1 MWEYVEMVE
10 DCIFDTV
17 IKNGTVVDGSGGSRF
32 KSDVGI
38 KNNRIKAIGDLSRA
52 RSGLKI
58 NAANRIVAPG
68 FIDVHTHDDRV
79 LLAKPTM
86 DMKISQGVTS
96 VVVGNCGISL
106 APLVADNPPPPLDLI
121 AEAGACR
128 YSTFDQFL
136 QEVEGA
142 PAAVNAAFLVGHSTL
157 RVGTMDSLDRA
168 ASSTEI
174 KKMRSLLEEGLT
186 AGAIGFSTGLFYK
199 PAIMAPTEEVI
210 EIASALTAHRARYVT
225 HMRNESD
232 HVIRSLDETFRIGS
246 ESRSPVIVSHH
257 KVQGKN
263 NFGRSVET
271 LNHIDGH
278 LHGHHHGIA
287 FDVYPYVASSTV
299 LKEDSIRLSERV
311 LITWSKARPDLAG
324 RELSDIAEEL
334 GCDIFSAAAQ
344 LQPAGA
350 VYFAMAE
357 EDVQRILSHP
367 NAMIGSDGLP
377 HDEHPHPRLWGTF
390 PRVLGHY
397 CRDLKLFSLE
407 EAVRR
412 MTGYSAETFGLI
424 DRGVVKTGAFADIT
438 IFNEDTVLDRA
449 TFDKP
454 MTPASG
460 IDTVMV
466 NGSIVWEH
474 GCATGHRPGHVLR
487 HGGARPN

>member
-58 NAANRIVAPG
+58 DAVNRIVAPG

-96 VVVGNCGISL
+96 VIVGNCGISL

-168 ASSTEI
+168 ASLTEI

-210 EIASALTAHRARYVT
+210 EIATALTAHRARYVT

-407 EAVRR
+407 EAIRR

-424 DRGVVKTGAFADIT
+424 DRGVLKEGAFADIT
-438 IFNEDTVLDRA
+438 IFDEDTVLDRA

-454 MTPASG
+454 MTPAAG

-466 NGSIVWEH
+466 NGSVVWEH

-487 HGGARPN
+487 RGGPCPN

>member
-1 MWEYVEMVE
+1 MVE

-58 NAANRIVAPG
+58 DAANRIVAPG
-68 FIDVHTHDDRV
+68 CIDVHTHDDRV

-232 HVIRSLDETFRIGS
+232 HVIQSLDETFRIGS

-271 LNHIDGH
+271 LNHIDDH

-412 MTGYSAETFGLI
+412 MTGYSAKTFGLI
-424 DRGVVKTGAFADIT
+424 DRGVLKTGAFADIT

>member
-1 MWEYVEMVE
+1 MI
-10 DCIFDTV
+10 DDGFFDTV
-17 IKNGTVVDGSGGSRF
+17 IQNGTIVDGSGEGRF
-32 KSDVGI
+32 QSDIGI
-38 KNNRIKAIGDLSRA
+38 KNNRIQAMGDLSMVK
-52 RSGLKI
+52 SGRKI

-96 VVVGNCGISL
+96 VIVGNCGISL

-121 AEAGACR
+121 AEPGACR

-168 ASSTEI
+168 ASLTEI

-210 EIASALTAHRARYVT
+210 EIASALKAHKARYVT

-232 HVIRSLDETFRIGS
+232 HVIESLDETFRIGS
-246 ESRSPVIVSHH
+246 EARSPVIVSHH

-271 LNHIDGH
+271 LNHIDDH

-311 LITWSKARPDLAG
+311 LITWSKSRPDLAG
-324 RELSDIAEEL
+324 RELSDIADEL

-407 EAVRR
+407 EAIRR

-424 DRGVVKTGAFADIT
+424 DRGVLKAGAFADIT
-438 IFNEDTVLDRA
+438 IFDEDTVLDRA

-454 MTPASG
+454 MTPAAG

-466 NGSIVWEH
+466 NGSVVWEQ
-474 GCATGHRPGHVLR
+474 GCATGSRPGHVLR
-487 HGGARPN
+487 HGGNRPN

>member
-52 RSGLKI
+52 RYGLKI
-58 NAANRIVAPG
+58 DAANRIVAPG

-79 LLAKPTM
+79 LLTKPTM

-128 YSTFDQFL
+128 YATFDQFL

-210 EIASALTAHRARYVT
+210 EIATALTAHRARYVT

-271 LNHIDGH
+271 LNHIDDH

-412 MTGYSAETFGLI
+412 MTGYSAETFGLTG
-424 DRGVVKTGAFADIT
+424 RGVLKTGAFADIT

>member
-1 MWEYVEMVE
+1 MV
-10 DCIFDTV
+10 DDGFFDTV
-17 IKNGTVVDGSGGSRF
+17 IQNGTIVDGLGESRF
-32 KSDVGI
+32 QSDIGI
-38 KNNRIKAIGDLSRA
+38 KDNRIQAMGDLSMA
-52 RSGLKI
+52 KSGRKI

-96 VVVGNCGISL
+96 VIVGNCGISL

-121 AEAGACR
+121 AEPGACR

-157 RVGTMDSLDRA
+157 RVGTMGSLDRA
-168 ASSTEI
+168 ASLTEI

-210 EIASALTAHRARYVT
+210 EIASALKAHKARYVT

-232 HVIRSLDETFRIGS
+232 HVIQSLDETFRIGS
-246 ESRSPVIVSHH
+246 EARSPVIVSHH

-271 LNHIDGH
+271 LNHIEDH

-311 LITWSKARPDLAG
+311 LITWSKSRPDLAG
-324 RELSDIAEEL
+324 RELSDIADEL

-407 EAVRR
+407 EAIRR

-424 DRGVVKTGAFADIT
+424 DRGVLKAGAFADIT
-438 IFNEDTVLDRA
+438 IFDENTVLDRA

-454 MTPASG
+454 MTPAAG

-466 NGSIVWEH
+466 NGSVVWQQ
-474 GCATGHRPGHVLR
+474 GCATGNRPGHVLR
-487 HGGARPN
+487 HGGNRPN

>member
-1 MWEYVEMVE
+1 MAKQ
-10 DCIFDTV
+10 ITFDT
-17 IKNGTVVDGSGGSRF
+17 IIQGGTIVDGSGNARF
-32 KSDVGI
+32 KCDVGI
-38 KNNRIKAIGDLSRA
+38 KNNRIQAVSDLSQA
-52 RSGLKI
+52 HSGHKI
-58 NAANRIVAPG
+58 NAADRIVAPG

-79 LLAKPTM
+79 ILANPTM

-128 YSTFDQFL
+128 YSTFEEFL
-136 QEVEGA
+136 LEVEGA
-142 PAAVNAAFLVGHSTL
+142 PPAVNAAFLVGHSTL
-157 RVGTMDSLDRA
+157 RVATMDSLDRA
-168 ASSTEI
+168 ASASEI
-174 KKMRSLLEEGLT
+174 KKMRSLLEEGLM

-199 PAIMAPTEEVI
+199 PAIMAPTEEVVA
-210 EIASALTAHRARYVT
+210 IAAALHAHKARYVT

-263 NFGRSVET
+263 NFGRSIET
-271 LNHIDGH
+271 LSHIDKH
-278 LHGHHHGIA
+278 IEGHHHGIA
-287 FDVYPYVASSTV
+287 FDVYPYIASSTV
-299 LKEDSIRLSERV
+299 LKEDSIKLSERV

-334 GCDIFSAAAQ
+334 DCDIFSAAAQ

-424 DRGVVKTGAFADIT
+424 DRGIIKPGAFADIT
-438 IFNEDTVLDRA
+438 IFDEDTVLDRA

-454 MTPASG
+454 MTPAAG
-460 IDTVMV
+460 IDTVLV
-466 NGSIVWEH
+466 NGSIVWES
-474 GCATGHRPGHVLR
+474 GGATGRRPGHVLR
-487 HGGARPN
+487 NGG

>member
-1 MWEYVEMVE
+1 MVE
-10 DCIFDTV
+10 DGFFDTV
-17 IKNGTVVDGSGGSRF
+17 IQNGTIVDGSGDSRF
-32 KSDVGI
+32 QSDIGI
-38 KNNRIKAIGDLSRA
+38 KNNRIQAMGDLSMSK
-52 RSGLKI
+52 SGRQI
-58 NAANRIVAPG
+58 NATNRIVAPG

-96 VVVGNCGISL
+96 VIVGNCGISL

-168 ASSTEI
+168 ASLTEI

-199 PAIMAPTEEVI
+199 PAMMAPTEEVI
-210 EIASALTAHRARYVT
+210 EIASALKAHKARYVT
-225 HMRNESD
+225 HMRDESD
-232 HVIRSLDETFRIGS
+232 HVIQSLDETFRIGS
-246 ESRSPVIVSHH
+246 EARSPVIVSHH

-271 LNHIDGH
+271 LNHIDDH

-311 LITWSKARPDLAG
+311 LITWSKSRPDLAG
-324 RELSDIAEEL
+324 RELSDIADEL

-407 EAVRR
+407 EAIRR

-424 DRGVVKTGAFADIT
+424 DRGVLKEGAFADIT
-438 IFNEDTVLDRA
+438 IFDEDTVLDRA

-454 MTPASG
+454 MTPAAG

-466 NGSIVWEH
+466 NGSVVWEL
-474 GCATGHRPGHVLR
+474 GCATGNRPGHVLR
-487 HGGARPN
+487 HGGNRPN

>member
-1 MWEYVEMVE
+1 MVE
-10 DCIFDTV
+10 DGFFDTV
-17 IKNGTVVDGSGGSRF
+17 IQNGTIVDGSGEGRF
-32 KSDVGI
+32 QSDIGI
-38 KNNRIKAIGDLSRA
+38 KNNRIQAMGDLSMVK
-52 RSGLKI
+52 SGRKI

-96 VVVGNCGISL
+96 VIVGNCGISL

-121 AEAGACR
+121 AEPGACR

-168 ASSTEI
+168 ASLTEI

-210 EIASALTAHRARYVT
+210 EIASALKAHKARYVT

-232 HVIRSLDETFRIGS
+232 HVIQSLDETFRIGS
-246 ESRSPVIVSHH
+246 EARSPVIVSHH

-271 LNHIDGH
+271 LNHIDDH

-311 LITWSKARPDLAG
+311 LITWSKSRPDLAG
-324 RELSDIAEEL
+324 RELSDIADEL

-407 EAVRR
+407 EAIRR

-424 DRGVVKTGAFADIT
+424 DRGVLKAGAFADIT
-438 IFNEDTVLDRA
+438 IFDEDTVLDRA

-454 MTPASG
+454 MTPAAG

-466 NGSIVWEH
+466 NGSVVWEQ
-474 GCATGHRPGHVLR
+474 GCATGSRPGHVLR
-487 HGGARPN
+487 HGGNRPN

>member
-1 MWEYVEMVE
+1 MY
-10 DCIFDTV
+10 FDTIIKGGSV
-17 IKNGTVVDGSGGSRF
+17 IDGSGKIRF

-38 KNNRIKAIGDLSRA
+38 KNDKIAAIGDLKNTTTGRTIDAS
-52 RSGLKI
+52 
-58 NAANRIVAPG
+58 NRVVAPG

-79 LLAKPTM
+79 ILTKPTM

-106 APLVADNPPPPLDLI
+106 APLIANNPPPPLDLI
-121 AEAGACR
+121 AEEGACR
-128 YSTFDQFL
+128 YSTFEEFL
-136 QEVEGA
+136 LDVEGS
-142 PAAVNAAFLVGHSTL
+142 PPAVNSAFLVGHSTL
-157 RVGTMDSLDRA
+157 RVATMDSLDRA
-168 ASSTEI
+168 ASSGEI
-174 KKMRSLLEEGLT
+174 KKMRSLLEESLS

-210 EIASALTAHRARYVT
+210 EIARALHAYKARYVT

-232 HVIRSLDETFRIGS
+232 HVIRSLDETFRIGA
-246 ESRSPVIVSHH
+246 ESLSPVIVSHH

-263 NFGRSVET
+263 NFGRSTET
-271 LNHIDGH
+271 LAHIDNH
-278 LHGHHHGIA
+278 LDGHHHGIA

-299 LKEDSIRLSERV
+299 LKEDSIKLSERV

-324 RELSDIAEEL
+324 RELTDIADEL
-334 GCDIFSAAAQ
+334 NCDIFKAADQ

-424 DRGVVKTGAFADIT
+424 DRGIIRPGAFADIT

-454 MTPASG
+454 TTPAAG
-460 IDTVMV
+460 IETVFV
-466 NGSIVWEH
+466 NGRVVWEH
-474 GCATGHRPGHVLR
+474 GAATGNRPGHVLR
-487 HGGARPN
+487 HGGKRRATETPIC